1 MDNNASSYLVVQTPG
16 DRHLLNQL
24 NGGKFLKYI
33 FFKYLQNNTL
43 FHIFFLGL
51 SGSASTAHFPSYA
64 PSASNS
70 IVPPGGPALHV
81 TGRGTTLVIIHF

>member
-33 FFKYLQNNTL
+33 FFLIFTKQ
-43 FHIFFLGL
+43 HIIPYFF
-51 SGSASTAHFPSYA
+51 F
-64 PSASNS
+64 
-70 IVPPGGPALHV
+70 I
-81 TGRGTTLVIIHF
+81 

>member
-33 FFKYLQNNTL
+33 FF
-43 FHIFFLGL
+43 
-51 SGSASTAHFPSYA
+51 
-64 PSASNS
+64 
-70 IVPPGGPALHV
+70 
-81 TGRGTTLVIIHF
+81 